1 MIIDFH
7 THIFPDEV
15 RADREGFLERDSWF
29 GTLYADPR
37 HKLASAED
45 VVASMEAAGVDR
57 TVVLGFPWRDGG
69 LCREQN
75 DYVLLAVARYPDKLI
90 GFAIVQPL
98 DAGDAKELDRCLSGG
113 LMGLGEL
120 GPDGQRYSI
129 EDKWVLGDSVEVLLQ
144 HDRPLLTH
152 STEPL
157 GHEYAGKGTVFP
169 PRLVKLAENFPELK
183 IVLAHW
189 GGGLPFYELMPE
201 IREALRNVYYD
212 TAASTYLYSFDV
224 FPIAAQLVGIER
236 ILWGTDYPLLSQAKF
251 LRRVR
256 ESGLDEEQ
264 LAAVLG
270 GNAARL
276 LRLDQSPG

>member
-7 THIFPDEV
+7 THVFPDEV
-15 RADREGFLERDSWF
+15 RANRAEFLERESWF
-29 GTLYADPR
+29 GTLYADPK

-69 LCREQN
+69 LCREHN
-75 DYVLLAVARYPDKLI
+75 SYILDAVQRYPDKLI

-98 DAGDAKELDRCLSGG
+98 AAGDAKELDRCLSGG
-113 LMGLGEL
+113 LMGLGEV
-120 GPDGQRYSI
+120 GPDSQRYDI
-129 EDKWVLGDSVEVLLQ
+129 EAKWVLADSVEVLLH

-152 STEPL
+152 SSEPM
-157 GHEYAGKGTVFP
+157 GHDYAGKGTITP
-169 PRLVKLAENFPELK
+169 PRLLKLASNFPDLK

-201 IREALRNVYYD
+201 VRETLRNVYYD
-212 TAASTYLYSFDV
+212 SAASTYLYDFDI
-224 FPIAAQLVGIER
+224 FPIAARLVGTER
-236 ILWGTDYPLLSQAKF
+236 ILWGTDFPLLSQAKF
-251 LRRVR
+251 LKRVR
-256 ESGLDEEQ
+256 SSGLSEEQ
-264 LAAVLG
+264 LTAVLG

-276 LRLDQSPG
+276 LRV